1 MKRTIGSLV
10 ALVFSF
16 GLVAQSAAQEV
27 TATAQAAP
35 KNMHAGLRVM
45 MLPLGTNKT
54 ELQGSSVDSDL
65 AFAFGLSPFFDYTII
80 RYLGIGLG
88 PEFFLN
94 VKGKDYE
101 GDASKALNLNLRI
114 KGMYPVL
121 DQMNAYLLLTPGYSI
136 ILPPEGDNPK
146 GFNLGFAGGV
156 DYNFTP
162 MIGAFAEVGYILGF
176 QSVNDVKTNN
186 NYMQFNI
193 GAQANF

>member
-1 MKRTIGSLV
+1 MTKITGLLV
-10 ALVFSF
+10 ALVFSL
-16 GLVAQSAAQEV
+16 GLASQSAAQEV
-27 TATAQAAP
+27 TATAQAKP
-35 KNMHAGLRVM
+35 RNMHAGLRVM

-54 ELQGSSVDSDL
+54 ELQGNNIDSDL
-65 AFAFGLSPFFDYTII
+65 AFAFGLSPFFDYNII
-80 RYLGIGLG
+80 RYLGVGFG

-94 VKGKDYE
+94 VKGKDFE
-101 GDASKALNLNLRI
+101 GDAAKAVNLNLRV

-121 DQMNAYLLLTPGYSI
+121 EQMNAYLLLTPGYSI
-136 ILPPEGDNPK
+136 ILPAQGDKPK

-176 QSVNDVKTNN
+176 QSLNDVKSNN

-193 GAQANF
+193 GAQAHF